1 MNLKEQLFQMR
12 KILNSN
18 LVNRIVKCISILMFS
33 AIFLVLIVIDTK
45 VQYNYKNEIKPDNY
59 KCLLAILFVAL
70 LASIIA
76 IIIKKIVGTRIE
88 KVKKV
93 FDLIEK
99 KSTWIIAILFILLFI
114 VQIIILQNIYF
125 ETGWDLEHIFKAIN
139 QYVETG
145 ILEDKTYFAEYPYFS
160 VYPNNLFLVTIFA
173 VIGRIVVHF
182 QYHGVYKAL
191 VLLDI
196 ILVDLA
202 GIVMVKTI
210 ENFTNRKNLKILGT
224 LIFIAFIGLSPW
236 FLVPYSDTY
245 SILFPISVLYCYT
258 KKDKKW
264 YHYLLIGLCSYI
276 GYLIKPTS
284 IIILIAIILIE
295 CYKTIFKIK
304 DKTKMKFVAKN
315 GATIVLGI
323 AIALILKMGVI
334 NIINYESEK
343 EYTISF
349 YHYLMMGINQDST
362 GAFSHEDI
370 IASLSIRNYDERVE
384 YNKKTFVERLKSLSF
399 KDFCKFYTKKTLVNY
414 NDGTLAWGREGDFYS
429 TVNDKE
435 NKLANLLKD
444 FYYNDG
450 SLYYV
455 FSDIMQVIWI
465 GILLFVM
472 LGAILKEFD
481 YNTTVAYLALIGL
494 TIFTLLFEARARYL
508 YLYAPYYI
516 ILAVIG
522 IETIYKKY
530 QTIKDNKK

>member
-1 MNLKEQLFQMR
+1 MK
-12 KILNSN
+12 KIFNSN
-18 LVNRIVKCISILMFS
+18 LMNKIVKYMSIIMF
-33 AIFLVLIVIDTK
+33 AVIFIFLLVIDTR
-45 VQYNYKNEIKPDNY
+45 VEYNYKNEIKPDNY
-59 KCLLAILFVAL
+59 KCLLVIFLFIFLV
-70 LASIIA
+70 
-76 IIIKKIVGTRIE
+76 IIIVNVIKKFSKNKMNKIE
-88 KVKKV
+88 KAVELV
-93 FDLIEK
+93 NK
-99 KSTWIIAILFILLFI
+99 KSTLIIAILFILLFI
-114 VQIIILQNIYF
+114 AQIIILQNIYF

-139 QYVETG
+139 KYFETG
-145 ILEDKTYFAEYPYFS
+145 AFEDKTYFGKYSYFS

-182 QYHGVYKAL
+182 QYHGVYKIL
-191 VLLDI
+191 VLLGI

-210 ENFTNRKNLKILGT
+210 ENFTNIKSLKILGT

-264 YHYLLIGLCSYI
+264 YHYLMIGLCSYI

-284 IIILIAIILIE
+284 IIVLIAIVLIE

-343 EYTISF
+343 EYTISL
-349 YHYLMMGINQDST
+349 YHYLMMGINQEST
-362 GAFSHEDI
+362 GSFSHEDI
-370 IASLSIRNYDERVE
+370 INSLSIRSYDERVE